1 MTTLKRHHFAVL
13 IALFLL
19 PAVGTVTGAH
29 AADGYKP
36 KVERLF
42 AAWIEDLWPEAEAKG
57 VSRAT
62 FTRAFKGVS
71 LDWKLP
77 DLELPEVDGY
87 DPAKGK
93 KPKKNDKQQAEFGK
107 PGRYFPQ
114 GHINR
119 MVAQGRTKLNAW
131 KQTLDK
137 IEKQYDV
144 QREVIVAVWGR
155 ETAYGNAKLP
165 HYAVRTIA
173 TQAFMGRRQKFFRE
187 QVLTALEIL
196 EAGHI
201 APRTMKSSWAGAMGH
216 TQFMPSDFQKYAVD
230 FSGDGKRDIWGT
242 VPDALASTA
251 NYLRQEGWEAG
262 KTWGYEIEVP
272 KGFDCTLE
280 GLDSGRPISEWVKLG
295 VKRTRGRKF
304 SDERLRDTGYIL
316 MPAGRYGPA
325 FIALKNFYV
334 LKTYNFSDLYALFV
348 GHLADRMGNNRPF
361 DAGWSKAQGFRRDK
375 VRDLQLRLEK
385 RGLNVG
391 GADGL
396 IGWRS
401 RVAIGTY
408 QKDSGLAPTCWP
420 DSALFDRARKSI
432 KLGAN

>member
-19 PAVGTVTGAH
+19 PAMGTVTEAQ

-36 KVERLF
+36 RVERLF
-42 AAWIEDLWPEAEAKG
+42 AAWIEDLWPEAKAKG

-155 ETAYGNAKLP
+155 ETAYGNC
-165 HYAVRTIA
+165 
-173 TQAFMGRRQKFFRE
+173 QAA
-187 QVLTALEIL
+187 ALC
-196 EAGHI
+196 
-201 APRTMKSSWAGAMGH
+201 GAH
-216 TQFMPSDFQKYAVD
+216 H
-230 FSGDGKRDIWGT
+230 RDPGIH
-242 VPDALASTA
+242 
-251 NYLRQEGWEAG
+251 
-262 KTWGYEIEVP
+262 
-272 KGFDCTLE
+272 
-280 GLDSGRPISEWVKLG
+280 
-295 VKRTRGRKF
+295 
-304 SDERLRDTGYIL
+304 
-316 MPAGRYGPA
+316 GPA
-325 FIALKNFYV
+325 PGDSSA
-334 LKTYNFSDLYALFV
+334 
-348 GHLADRMGNNRPF
+348 
-361 DAGWSKAQGFRRDK
+361 
-375 VRDLQLRLEK
+375 
-385 RGLNVG
+385 
-391 GADGL
+391 
-396 IGWRS
+396 S
-401 RVAIGTY
+401 R
-408 QKDSGLAPTCWP
+408 C
-420 DSALFDRARKSI
+420 
-432 KLGAN
+432 

>member
-1 MTTLKRHHFAVL
+1 MTFTRY
-13 IALFLL
+13 IFLL
-19 PAVGTVTGAH
+19 SLCAFCVLAPLDAGAQSG
-29 AADGYKP
+29 AGYKT

-42 AAWIEDLWPEAEAKG
+42 AKWLDDLRAEAQSRGVTSATWQKAIKG
-57 VSRAT
+57 LT
-62 FTRAFKGVS
+62 

-119 MVAQGRTKLNAW
+119 MVARGRSQLKSWNKTLN
-131 KQTLDK
+131 K
-137 IEKQYDV
+137 IEQQYGV
-144 QREVIVAVWGR
+144 QREVIIAVWGR
-155 ETAYGNAKLP
+155 ETAYGKAALP
-165 HYAVRTIA
+165 HYAVRTLA
-173 TQAFMGRRQKFFRE
+173 TQAFMGRRQDFFRE
-187 QVLTALEIL
+187 EVLTALEIL
-196 EAGHI
+196 ERGHI
-201 APRTMKSSWAGAMGH
+201 APRKMRSSWAGAMGH
-216 TQFMPSDFQKYAVD
+216 TQFMPSDFMKYAVD

-251 NYLRQEGWEAG
+251 NYLRKEGWEPG
-262 KTWGYEIEVP
+262 KTWGYEITVP

-280 GLDSGRPISEWVKLG
+280 GLDKGRPISEWVKLG
-295 VKRTRGRKF
+295 VKRTRGRTF
-304 SDERLRDTGYIL
+304 TDERLRDTGYIL

-361 DAGWSKAQGFRRDK
+361 DAKWTKAQGFRRDK
-375 VRDLQLRLEK
+375 VRDLQLRLEQ
-385 RGLNVG
+385 RGLDVG

-408 QKDSGLAPTCWP
+408 QKEHGLAPTCWP
-420 DSALFDRARKSI
+420 DPPLFGHARKST
-432 KLGAN
+432 KLGTD